1 MNTLGSGYKMF
12 CSRWWKHWLSPQ
24 TYYYWLKYKIQRAQR
39 GWADCDTWSLDNYL
53 AEWLPAALR
62 HLKEHQHGFPASMFD
77 ENDSN
82 EENNYCASEEA
93 YDRATAKWDSI
104 LQTMIE
110 GFEAFNRTDGLFVDA
125 CLYEYELGPYPL
137 DPDWPNNINK
147 PRSEE
152 QKLRYAHA
160 QELEARDMQKFK
172 DGMVLFTEYFQNLW
186 D

>member
-62 HLKEHQHGFPASMFD
+62 HLKEHSHGFPAHMFED
-77 ENDSN
+77 GDST
-82 EENNYCASEEA
+82 EENNYCASDDAYARAEE
-93 YDRATAKWDSI
+93 KWDSI
-104 LQTMIE
+104 LQTMID
-110 GFEAFNRTDGLFVDA
+110 GFDAYNRAQDGL
-125 CLYEYELGPYPL
+125 YEDELGPYPL
-137 DPDWPNNINK
+137 DPDFLENLNK
-147 PRSEE
+147 PLSAER
-152 QKLRYAHA
+152 QARFARVR
-160 QELEARDMQKFK
+160 ELEARDMQKFK
-172 DGMVLFTEYFQNLW
+172 EGMALFVEHFQSLW